1 MSAPSLSLSEACSKL
16 WDLDENRLV
25 PGRDYK
31 INLQG
36 DTKIYLRKDMA
47 SDKLFIW
54 AKEDIFTSYKTYK
67 CFYDLLDNYER
78 ETGVEEVVTQ
88 QVGKCPIKK
97 NKIIISFHFILKK
110 KRKKKKIGI
119 SLMSVAKLLS

>member
-31 INLQG
+31 ISLQG
-36 DTKIYLRKDMA
+36 DTKVYLRKDMA
-47 SDKLFIW
+47 SDKLFTW
-54 AKEDIFTSYKTYK
+54 VKEDIFTSHKTYK

-97 NKIIISFHFILKK
+97 KKFNFILNKKK

-119 SLMSVAKLLS
+119 FLTSVAKLLS

>member
-88 QVGKCPIKK
+88 QE
-97 NKIIISFHFILKK
+97 K
-110 KRKKKKIGI
+110 KRKLGFP
-119 SLMSVAKLLS
+119 